1 MCCYSEC
8 LASFIR
14 VKITLRFSI
23 SSVNSIGIIISWKRN
38 ERYRVLHSAAKTSNY
53 HFNSDVT
60 FSTNYVR
67 FFSHWIHFKHI
78 SIWKLMLTLIFPIAG
93 MIFHIYM
100 FDYWLVKVSL
110 YRKFVNLC
118 GKVDFFP
125 ESQKLIWC
133 HIAMNRTNIVHVDY
147 YLWIERNWLKNVDCQ
162 MRHVPN
168 QSSELN
174 KYLIRQYLYCG
185 HQSPWDNQTN
195 RNHLMAQ
202 IHDPCCGTRY
212 MLTSALLLNS
222 TSPFKMQL
230 KAEIAMQLP
239 TISNH
244 SQCARWP

>member
-1 MCCYSEC
+1 M
-8 LASFIR
+8 
-14 VKITLRFSI
+14 KIN
-23 SSVNSIGIIISWKRN
+23 VN
-38 ERYRVLHSAAKTSNY
+38 
-53 HFNSDVT
+53 FD
-60 FSTNYVR
+60 
-67 FFSHWIHFKHI
+67 FSHCRYD
-78 SIWKLMLTLIFPIAG
+78 FPHLYVWLLAG
-93 MIFHIYM
+93 EGKFIQKICQFM
-100 FDYWLVKVSL
+100 
-110 YRKFVNLC
+110 RKSW
-118 GKVDFFP
+118 FFP
-125 ESQKLIWC
+125 RMLQKLIWC